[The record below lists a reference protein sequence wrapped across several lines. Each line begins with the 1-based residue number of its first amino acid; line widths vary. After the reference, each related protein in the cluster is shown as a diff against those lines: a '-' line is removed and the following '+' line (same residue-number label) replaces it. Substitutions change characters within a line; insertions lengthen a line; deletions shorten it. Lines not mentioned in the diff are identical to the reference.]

1 MNELARR
8 LVNRYADA
16 NSIEKAEWLIT
27 NSNGAQIK
35 ELQVKVYFNDNGTR
49 YFKVGKV
56 SFNQAYS
63 VSDIVSGNATDA
75 TYSVA
80 YQNTSVTID
89 DIEPNLDLG
98 KTVITTIDPTNTLEG
113 DIWCSLGTLSAEAGK
128 EYRNITVYQITESGV
143 EKYVLRAE
151 APSNDPASIIANI
164 QAGKYTTTSQST
176 EYTFTGE
183 VIKQY
188 SAI

>member
-1 MNELARR
+1 MGSL
-8 LVNRYADA
+8 
-16 NSIEKAEWLIT
+16 S
-27 NSNGAQIK
+27 
-35 ELQVKVYFNDNGTR
+35 
-49 YFKVGKV
+49 
-56 SFNQAYS
+56 
-63 VSDIVSGNATDA
+63 
-75 TYSVA
+75 
-80 YQNTSVTID
+80 
-89 DIEPNLDLG
+89 
-98 KTVITTIDPTNTLEG
+98 LEG
-113 DIWCSLGTLSAEAGK
+113 GK
-128 EYRNITVYQITESGV
+128 EYRPITVYQITESGV